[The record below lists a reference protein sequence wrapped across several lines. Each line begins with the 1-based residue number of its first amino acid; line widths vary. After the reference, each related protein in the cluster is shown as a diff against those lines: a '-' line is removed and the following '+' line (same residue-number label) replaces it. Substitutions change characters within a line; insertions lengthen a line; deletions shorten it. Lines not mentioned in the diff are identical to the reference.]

1 MQEKISS
8 AFRTFM
14 DKAAQHRKGLI
25 VALCVIIIAFAA
37 CVMVCKCAGS
47 AGKVPAVA
55 QTQNTSQAD
64 RETEAEA
71 DTRGVAREE
80 TMSGDYV
87 DDGNVDTAA
96 SADIPASGSASAPE
110 EGESGQGYSSS
121 GSAGNTP
128 SQETP
133 IKTWVVDY
141 AQVWVEGA
149 AAYDEQLPV
158 YSQTEESIC
167 NICGAEITGIEA
179 AHGKVHMLAGEGSGH
194 HTEVIST
201 IVGYSTVHHDATGHY
216 KMVENGGH
224 WE

>member
-1 MQEKISS
+1 MFK
-8 AFRTFM
+8 
-14 DKAAQHRKGLI
+14 DKVAQHRKGLI

-37 CVMVCKCAGS
+37 YVMVCKCAGS

-64 RETEAEA
+64 GETEAGA
-71 DTRGVAREE
+71 DTRGAVREDA
-80 TMSGDYV
+80 MSGDYV
-87 DDGNVDTAA
+87 DDGNVNTVT
-96 SADIPASGSASAPE
+96 IPASGSASASE

-133 IKTWVVDY
+133 SKTWVVDY
-141 AQVWVEGA
+141 TQVWVEDA

-158 YSQTEESIC
+158 YSQTEVSIC
-167 NICGAEITGIEA
+167 NICGAEITGVEA
-179 AHGKVHMLAGEGSGH
+179 AHGKTHMLAGEGSGH
-194 HTEVIST
+194 HTEARSI
-201 IVGYSTVHHDATGHY
+201 IVGYSIVHHDATGHC
-216 KMVENGGH
+216 KIVESGGH

>member
-8 AFRTFM
+8 AFRTFK
-14 DKAAQHRKGLI
+14 DKVAQHRKGLI
-25 VALCVIIIAFAA
+25 VALCVIIIGFAA

-47 AGKVPAVA
+47 AKEVPAVA

-71 DTRGVAREE
+71 DTRGVVRED

-87 DDGNVDTAA
+87 DGGNINTAT
-96 SADIPASGSASAPE
+96 SADIPASGSASASG

-128 SQETP
+128 LQETP
-133 IKTWVVDY
+133 SKTWVVDY
-141 AQVWVEGA
+141 AQVWVEDA

-158 YSQTEESIC
+158 YSQTEVSIC
-167 NICGAEITGIEA
+167 NICGAEITGVEV
-179 AHGKVHMLAGEGSGH
+179 AHGKAHMLAGEGSGH
-194 HTEVIST
+194 HTEARST
-201 IVGYSTVHHDATGHY
+201 IIGYSTVHHDATGHY
-216 KMVENGGH
+216 EMVESGGH